1 LEYPNSLIMKNT
13 KFFWYFLI
21 IVLTSLF
28 TNCSR
33 ENIQYGDTTRE
44 AITKAEWSIDYY
56 FAGQDKTA
64 EFSNYKFIFIGNG
77 SVKAEDGTNSFH
89 GNWSMVTDAYRN
101 DVLQINILEAHLQG
115 LNEQWKVNLTSDGL
129 TMKGASSEIRLKKL

>member
-1 LEYPNSLIMKNT
+1 MKNT

-101 DVLQINILEAHLQG
+101 NVLQINILEAHLQG

>member
-1 LEYPNSLIMKNT
+1 MKNT

>member
-1 LEYPNSLIMKNT
+1 MKNT

-64 EFSNYKFIFIGNG
+64 EFRNYKFIFIGNG

-101 DVLQINILEAHLQG
+101 NVLQINILEAHLQG